1 MNYYIDK
8 RFFVNGKKSRMFM
21 DDPFNLT
28 EYIVSLTGQTGI
40 IGARNGLKIDTDLV
54 NGNIFNYVVMGGPL
68 LEHTEINGSGFDFKI
83 ELVDE
88 LFLSATTTSLEGIAI
103 LDLLGD
109 NTSITGETL
118 LNIRTP
124 NVVNSIASDN
134 QILTLTDSN
143 TGESEF
149 KDKKTVVSFVAADWV
164 SGVKIDVTASTHNQG
179 ANPIVQV
186 IGPGNEVMIPG
197 NSLGLLNT
205 TLESIKINTV
215 GDVTITCDTP
225 FDGKLIIQ

>member
-1 MNYYIDK
+1 MNYFY
-8 RFFVNGKKSRMFM
+8 
-21 DDPFNLT
+21 
-28 EYIVSLTGQTGI
+28 
-40 IGARNGLKIDTDLV
+40 
-54 NGNIFNYVVMGGPL
+54 
-68 LEHTEINGSGFDFKI
+68 
-83 ELVDE
+83 
-88 LFLSATTTSLEGIAI
+88 SATTTSLEGIAI

>member
-88 LFLSATTTSLEGIAI
+88 LFLFCYYYFF
-103 LDLLGD
+103 
-109 NTSITGETL
+109 
-118 LNIRTP
+118 RR
-124 NVVNSIASDN
+124 NS
-134 QILTLTDSN
+134 
-143 TGESEF
+143 
-149 KDKKTVVSFVAADWV
+149 
-164 SGVKIDVTASTHNQG
+164 
-179 ANPIVQV
+179 
-186 IGPGNEVMIPG
+186 
-197 NSLGLLNT
+197 NS
-205 TLESIKINTV
+205 
-215 GDVTITCDTP
+215 
-225 FDGKLIIQ
+225 